1 MSGGQ
6 GSIPRAGPRPASL
19 SIVIPRP
26 LCYSLAD
33 FSPMEKIKRTILDN
47 GLTIVTE
54 QLPHVRSVSLG
65 IWLRSGSRRET
76 REQNGIAHFIEHMLF
91 KGTRRRSAEEIARA
105 VDSIGGN
112 LDAFTAKECTSF
124 SIKVLDEQLKF
135 AIDLVSDLV
144 LNPRLDP
151 RAISKERGVVLE
163 EIKMV
168 EDTPD
173 DLVHELFVQNFWKN
187 HPLGW
192 PILGTEK
199 TIARI
204 ERAQLEKYFRECY
217 VPKNM
222 IVAAAGCL
230 DHSRLVSWVEKKFGR
245 LDHSPAP
252 PSSPAPRSFALII
265 TRNKRSLEQVHL
277 CLGVPCYPIT
287 HPKRHASYVLNTILG
302 GGMSSRLFQNIRERR
317 GLAYTVFSNLDPYS
331 DTGCLSIYAATAPK
345 STKQTIAL
353 ILQEFKKIKSK
364 PVSKEELRRAKEH
377 LKGGLVL
384 GLESTGS
391 RMANLARQELYFR
404 AFTSINTMM
413 RSIDRVSADEVREV
427 ARDSFNPETIAL
439 SLVGKL
445 DGIQIQHHE
454 LTG

>member
-1 MSGGQ
+1 
-6 GSIPRAGPRPASL
+6 
-19 SIVIPRP
+19 
-26 LCYSLAD
+26 
-33 FSPMEKIKRTILDN
+33 MEKIKRTILEN
-47 GLTIVTE
+47 GLTIATE

-124 SIKVLDEQLKF
+124 SIKVLDEHLKF

-151 RAISKERGVVLE
+151 KAIDKERSVVLE

-173 DLVHELFVQNFWKN
+173 DLVHELFIQNFWKN

-199 TIARI
+199 TISRI

-222 IVAAAGCL
+222 IVAAAGRL
-230 DHSRLVSWVEKKFGR
+230 DHSRLVSWIEQKFGQ
-245 LDHSPAP
+245 LNHSPVP
-252 PSSPAPRSFALII
+252 PKSPAPRSFALVNA
-265 TRNKRSLEQVHL
+265 RNKRSLEQVHL
-277 CLGVPCYPIT
+277 CLGVPSYPIT
-287 HPKRHASYVLNTILG
+287 HPKRHATYVLNTILG

-353 ILQEFKKIKSK
+353 ILQELKKIKRK
-364 PVSKEELRRAKEH
+364 PVSTEELGRAKEH

-391 RMANLARQELYFR
+391 RMANLARQELYFGT
-404 AFTSINTMM
+404 FTSINAMM

-427 ARDSFNPETIAL
+427 ARDSFKPEAIAL

-445 DGIQIQHHE
+445 NGIQIQRDE
-454 LTG
+454 LAS

>member
-1 MSGGQ
+1 
-6 GSIPRAGPRPASL
+6 
-19 SIVIPRP
+19 
-26 LCYSLAD
+26 
-33 FSPMEKIKRTILDN
+33 MEKIKKTTLEN

-65 IWLRSGSRRET
+65 VWLRSGSRRET

-91 KGTRRRSAEEIARA
+91 KGTRNRSAEEIARA

-124 SIKVLDEQLKF
+124 SIKVLDEHLKF

-151 RAISKERGVVLE
+151 KAIDKERGVVLE

-173 DLVHELFVQNFWKN
+173 DLVHELLVQNFWKN

-204 ERAQLEKYFRECY
+204 ERRQLEKYFRECY

-230 DHSRLVSWVEKKFGR
+230 DHLRLVGWIERKFGR
-245 LDHSPAP
+245 LNHSPAP
-252 PSSPAPRSFALII
+252 PKSPAPQSFAEII

-277 CLGVPCYPIT
+277 CLGMPSYPLT
-287 HPKRHASYVLNTILG
+287 HPNRHATYVLNTILG

-353 ILQEFKKIKSK
+353 ILQEMKKMTASR
-364 PVSKEELRRAKEH
+364 VSKEELVRAKEH

-391 RMANLARQELYFR
+391 RMANLARQELYFG
-404 AFTSINTMM
+404 TYSSISQMM

-427 ARDSFNPETIAL
+427 ARDSFNPRKIAL

-445 DGIQIQHHE
+445 NGIQVRRSQ
-454 LTG
+454 LGS

>member
-1 MSGGQ
+1 
-6 GSIPRAGPRPASL
+6 L
-19 SIVIPRP
+19 
-26 LCYSLAD
+26 
-33 FSPMEKIKRTILDN
+33 EN

-65 IWLRSGSRRET
+65 VWLRSGSRRET

-91 KGTRRRSAEEIARA
+91 KGTLRRSAEEIAKA

-124 SIKVLDEQLKF
+124 SIKVLDEHLKF

-144 LNPRLDP
+144 LHPRLDP
-151 RAISKERGVVLE
+151 KAIDKERSIVLE

-173 DLVHELFVQNFWKN
+173 DLVHELFIQNLWKN

-192 PILGTEK
+192 PILGTQE

-204 ERAQLEKYFRECY
+204 QRSQLEKYFEKCY

-222 IVAAAGCL
+222 VVAAAGRL
-230 DHSRLVSWVEKKFGR
+230 DHAQLTNWIGQKFGR
-245 LDHSPAP
+245 LDHSHP
-252 PSSPAPRSFALII
+252 PSPSPTPRAFAEIH

-277 CLGVPCYPIT
+277 CLGVPSHPIT
-287 HPKRHASYVLNTILG
+287 HSARYTCYVLNTILG

-317 GLAYTVFSNLDPYS
+317 GLAYTVFSSLDPYS
-331 DTGCLSIYAATAPK
+331 DTGCLSIYAATAPQ
-345 STKQTIAL
+345 STTQTIEL
-353 ILQEFKKIKSK
+353 ILQELRKMKKSL
-364 PVSKEELRRAKEH
+364 VSKDELKRAKEH

-391 RMANLARQELYFR
+391 RMGNLARQELYFGT
-404 AFTSINTMM
+404 FTTMNEVM
-413 RSIDRVSADEVREV
+413 RCIDAVTAEEVRKI
-427 ARDSFNPETIAL
+427 ARESFRPESIAV

-445 DGIQIQHHE
+445 DGIQIQRE
-454 LTG
+454 TLAC

>member
-1 MSGGQ
+1 L
-6 GSIPRAGPRPASL
+6 I
-19 SIVIPRP
+19 
-26 LCYSLAD
+26 D
-33 FSPMEKIKRTILDN
+33 FSPMEKIKKTILEN

-54 QLPHVRSVSLG
+54 PLPHVRSVSLG

-124 SIKVLDEQLKF
+124 SIKVLDEHLKF

-144 LNPRLDP
+144 MNPRLDP
-151 RAISKERGVVLE
+151 KAIDKERSVVLE

-173 DLVHELFVQNFWKN
+173 DLVHELFIQNFWKN

-199 TIARI
+199 TISRI

-230 DHSRLVSWVEKKFGR
+230 DHSRLVGWVEQKFGQ
-245 LDHSPAP
+245 LNHSPVP
-252 PSSPAPRSFALII
+252 PTSLAPRTFALVNA
-265 TRNKRSLEQVHL
+265 RNKRSLEQVHL
-277 CLGVPCYPIT
+277 CLGVPSYPIT
-287 HPKRHASYVLNTILG
+287 HPKRHATYVLNTILG

-353 ILQEFKKIKSK
+353 ILQELKKIKRK
-364 PVSKEELRRAKEH
+364 LVSTEELGRAKEH

-391 RMANLARQELYFR
+391 RMANLARQELYFGT
-404 AFTSINTMM
+404 FTSINSMM

-427 ARDSFNPETIAL
+427 ARDSFNPEAIAL

-445 DGIQIQHHE
+445 NGIQIQRDE
-454 LTG
+454 LAS